1 LVLFTTLKKVCAMEL
16 STTYLPVWMQRAMS
30 APYPTRF
37 DFPDSSHV
45 SVFPGQGRYASDIQ
59 DWAASSVLMPDMPE
73 FTPLSETAPAE
84 PSLPLIEL
92 HWTLTLQ
99 RLAQLQRRAQ
109 DYDFRFSLVQ
119 LVSWPSLTRLPQDI
133 QPAMARL
140 CALLARKPSAAS
152 LLPLLLE
159 LPETQV
165 FMLIEALRL
174 YGHVQV
180 SGLTSEAD
188 SAARASAPPQPA
200 PVAAQ
205 PGQPAAAPSLIAK
218 IWQRLITG
226 A

>member
-1 LVLFTTLKKVCAMEL
+1 MER
-16 STTYLPVWMQRAMS
+16 STTYLPLWLQRAMR
-30 APYPTRF
+30 APYPIRVE
-37 DFPDSSHV
+37 FPDSGHV
-45 SVFPGQGRYASDIQ
+45 SVFPSQGRYASDIQ
-59 DWAASSVLMPDMPE
+59 DWSASSVLMPDMPE
-73 FTPLSETAPAE
+73 PEFKPLPDNAPAE
-84 PSLPLIEL
+84 QSQPLIEL

-109 DYDFRFSLVQ
+109 DYDFQFSLVH
-119 LVSWPSLTRLPQDI
+119 LVSWPSLTRLPQDL

-180 SGLTSEAD
+180 VGPTIED
-188 SAARASAPPQPA
+188 SATRVSVLPPA
-200 PVAAQ
+200 PAAEQ
-205 PGQPAAAPSLIAK
+205 PVQPAAPSLVAK
-218 IWQRLITG
+218 IWQRLVSR

>member
-1 LVLFTTLKKVCAMEL
+1 MEV
-16 STTYLPVWMQRAMS
+16 STTYLPLWLQRAMR
-30 APYPTRF
+30 APHPIRV
-37 DFPDSSHV
+37 DFPDSGHV
-45 SVFPGQGRYASDIQ
+45 SVFPSQGRYASDIQ

-73 FTPLSETAPAE
+73 FKPLPEDTPAE
-84 PSLPLIEL
+84 KSQPLIEL

-109 DYDFRFSLVQ
+109 DYDFQFCLVH
-119 LVSWPSLTRLPQDI
+119 LVSWPSLTRLPQDL

-180 SGLTSEAD
+180 VGPTVED
-188 SAARASAPPQPA
+188 SAARPSAPPPTPA
-200 PVAAQ
+200 AAQ
-205 PGQPAAAPSLIAK
+205 PEQPTAPSLVAK
-218 IWQRLITG
+218 IWQRLV
-226 A
+226 ARA